1 MRKQLEENNKSRN
14 APLVSIVTPSYNQG
28 GFIED
33 TIRSVI
39 SQEGDFFIDYIIMDG
54 GSTDDSVE
62 IIRKY
67 EQLLKE
73 EEWPVKCLGI
83 QYRWLSEK
91 DKGQTD
97 AINKGIKMAEGEYVN
112 WINSDDTLLPGA
124 LQSLIDAFS
133 KKPDTDMVYGEAYY
147 TDEKGNII
155 EACPTRPF
163 RYENLAVASP
173 MCQPAVFYKRKVLSD
188 AGCLNM
194 ELHYT
199 MDYDLWLRIGK
210 RCEIRQIPAYLA
222 TYRLHSDSKTVA
234 ESHSIL
240 MQKEILDTVQ
250 RYFGWV
256 PVNRVFAYC
265 YYRVRE
271 WLPSFLRQR
280 KAIII
285 PLSMLLTLKEYLVLN
300 KGIRCE
306 DIRMVLGLKNI
317 KKIFFGWEVR

>member
-1 MRKQLEENNKSRN
+1 MRRYLEADKSHN
-14 APLVSIVTPSYNQG
+14 PPIISIVTPSFNQG
-28 GFIED
+28 EFIED

-39 SQEGDFFIDYIIMDG
+39 SQDGYFFIDYIIIDG

-62 IIRKY
+62 IIKKY
-67 EQLLKE
+67 DRLLKE
-73 EEWPVKCLGI
+73 GEWPVKCRGI
-83 QYRWLSEK
+83 EYRWVSEK
-91 DKGQTD
+91 DRGQTD
-97 AINKGIKMAEGEYVN
+97 AINKGFLMAQGEIIN

-124 LQSLIDAFS
+124 LQSLVDAFS
-133 KKPDTDMVYGEAYY
+133 KKPDTDIVYGEAYY

-173 MCQPAVFYKRKVLSD
+173 MCQPAVFYKRKVLLD
-188 AGCLNM
+188 AGLLNM

-210 RCEIRQIPAYLA
+210 RCRIKQIPAYLA
-222 TYRLHSDSKTVA
+222 TYRLHSESKTVA

-250 RYFGWV
+250 RHFGWA
-256 PVNRVFAYC
+256 PVNRVFVYC
-265 YYRVRE
+265 YQRVRE

-280 KAIII
+280 KALTI
-285 PLSMLLTLKEYLVLN
+285 PLSILLTLKEYLILN
-300 KGIRCE
+300 KGVRCE

>member
-1 MRKQLEENNKSRN
+1 MKHNMENRVKIT
-14 APLVSIVTPSYNQG
+14 VVTPSYNQG
-28 GFIED
+28 GVIED

-39 SQEGDFFIDYIIMDG
+39 SQEGYFFIDYIIMDG

-67 EQLLKE
+67 DQLLKE

-97 AINKGIKMAEGEYVN
+97 AINKGILMAHGEIIN

-124 LQSLIDAFS
+124 LQSVVDAFS

-173 MCQPAVFYKRKVLSD
+173 MCQPSVFYKRKVLLD
-188 AGCLNM
+188 AGLLNI

-210 RCEIRQIPAYLA
+210 GCEIRQIPAYLA
-222 TYRLHSDSKTVA
+222 TYRLHSESKTVA

-250 RYFGWV
+250 RYFGRV

-285 PLSMLLTLKEYLVLN
+285 PLSILLTLKEYLVLN
-300 KGIRCE
+300 KGVRRE
-306 DIRMVLGLKNI
+306 DIRMALGLKNI

>member
-1 MRKQLEENNKSRN
+1 MRKHLEENNKSRN
-14 APLVSIVTPSYNQG
+14 APIVSIVTPSFNQG
-28 GFIED
+28 RFIED

-39 SQEGDFFIDYIIMDG
+39 SQEGYFFIDYIIMDG

-67 EQLLKE
+67 DEFLKE
-73 EEWPVKCLGI
+73 EEWHVKCLGI

-97 AINKGIKMAEGEYVN
+97 AINKGILMAHGEIIN
-112 WINSDDTLLPGA
+112 WINSDDSLFPGA
-124 LQSLIDAFS
+124 LKAIVETFLNN
-133 KKPDTDMVYGEAYY
+133 PDTDMVYGEAYY

-173 MCQPAVFYKRKVLSD
+173 MCQPAVFYKRKVLLD
-188 AGCLNM
+188 AGLLNM

-210 RCEIRQIPAYLA
+210 GCEIRQIPAYLA
-222 TYRLHSDSKTVA
+222 TYRLHSESKTVA

-240 MQKEILDTVQ
+240 MQKEILEIVR
-250 RYFGWV
+250 RYFGRA
-256 PVNRVFAYC
+256 PINRVFVYC
-265 YYRVRE
+265 YQRARAAM
-271 WLPSFLRQR
+271 PPFLRQ
-280 KAIII
+280 KNIII
-285 PLSMLLTLKEYLVLN
+285 LPLTIFLSLKEYLFLN
-300 KGIRCE
+300 KGLRMD
-306 DIRMVLGLKNI
+306 DIRMILDFKNI
-317 KKIFFGWEVR
+317 KKIFTGWEVK